1 MIMST
6 RSSLAIALAA
16 LAAGATLG
24 VLLAPRSGAENRSK
38 LMRKGGALK
47 DRLKEVLLEGE
58 SFLEELKEEAQAT
71 AKTMRANSGAM
82 K

>member
-24 VLLAPRSGAENRSK
+24 VLLAPRSGAETRSK

-47 DRLKEVLLEGE
+47 DRLKEVLVEGGG
-58 SFLEELKEEAQAT
+58 FLEELKEEVQAT
-71 AKTMRANSGAM
+71 AKSMRASSGAM

>member
-1 MIMST
+1 
-6 RSSLAIALAA
+6 
-16 LAAGATLG
+16 
-24 VLLAPRSGAENRSK
+24 
-38 LMRKGGALK
+38 MRKGGALK